1 MTKTKRRTLL
11 IIGAA
16 LLLTLAAVLCV
27 FLLRPKTTIASL
39 MELDSPDQIEK
50 IELAEFRFG
59 LDSPDPNALSFQK
72 ADITGAELGKQ
83 YQDAIFS
90 MEVSEYEREQ
100 CITSSD
106 IVGRTP
112 DFWAVMLT
120 VKSSDTASSGSKIY
134 YLPVEMMRGMS
145 DGSKIDSYALMY
157 TKNGNEISNE
167 HFFSLPDNKLFT
179 KDFIRNQVSV
189 VKTS

>member
-72 ADITGAELGKQ
+72 ADITDAELGKQ

-167 HFFSLPDNKLFT
+167 HFFSLPDNKLFI
-179 KDFIRNQVSV
+179 KDFIRNQISV